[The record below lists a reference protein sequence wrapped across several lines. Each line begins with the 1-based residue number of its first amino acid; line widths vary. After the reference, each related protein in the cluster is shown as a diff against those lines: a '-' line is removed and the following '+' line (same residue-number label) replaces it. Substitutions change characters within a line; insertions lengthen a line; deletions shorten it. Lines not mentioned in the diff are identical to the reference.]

1 MKVFHMTEQPYHPA
15 WAEVGTNL
23 SVTIPNQLCD
33 PKIAADLYHRFY
45 DEWCLADELGLDIMI
60 NEHHSTANCLSSAAV
75 VPLSILARETRR
87 ARLLVLGYPIGLRP
101 DPFRAA
107 EELATVD
114 VISRG
119 RLEMG
124 FVRGVPWEIPVANIS
139 GVELGRRFWEGLDF
153 VIKAMTTHDGPF
165 NWEGEFFHYRQ
176 VNLWPRPYQQPH
188 PPVWMT
194 TSNAENARLAG
205 RRGYVIATL
214 GNGYKARDI
223 FDAYRE
229 GWAEAGR
236 PGEPGPDRFAYLGL
250 MATGTNEAEARRRG
264 EVMLEFSKCLVGA
277 PPQFR
282 NPPGYIP
289 AVDSARILKGSRGR
303 PSFGKDGRPIYL
315 VGAGLQ
321 DLIDAGIFFCG
332 TPDQVR
338 EQITDFADAVG
349 GLGNFLMM
357 PQAAGLSHEDTVQN
371 ITLFAKEVLP
381 ALAEYRVRADRFVP
395 ASTSQSNTRYE
406 RW

>member
-1 MKVFHMTEQPYHPA
+1 MTEQPYHPA

-23 SVTIPNQLCD
+23 SVTIPNRLCD
-33 PKIAADLYHRFY
+33 PNIAADLYHRFY
-45 DEWCLADELGLDIMI
+45 DEWRLADELGLDIMV
-60 NEHHSTANCLSSAAV
+60 NEHHSTANCLSSASV
-75 VPLSILARETRR
+75 IPLSILARETKR

-107 EELATVD
+107 EELATID

-139 GVELGRRFWEGLDF
+139 GPELGRRFWEGLDF
-153 VIKAMTTHDGPF
+153 VTKAMTSHDAPF
-165 NWEGEFFHYRQ
+165 NWEGEFFHYRH
-176 VNLWPRPYQQPH
+176 VNLWPRPFQQPH
-188 PPVWMT
+188 PPIWMT
-194 TSNAENARLAG
+194 TANADNARLAG
-205 RRGYVIATL
+205 GRGYVLATL
-214 GNGYKARDI
+214 GNGYRAKDI
-223 FDAYRE
+223 FNAYRSA
-229 GWAEAGR
+229 WVAAGR
-236 PGEPGPDRFAYLGL
+236 QGMPGLDRFAYLGL
-250 MATGTNEAEARRRG
+250 VATAASEQEARKRG
-264 EVMLEFSKCLVGA
+264 EIMLEFTKGLVGA

-289 AVDSARILKGSRGR
+289 AVDSARILKGTRGR

-315 VGAGLQ
+315 AGAGLQ
-321 DLIDAGIFFCG
+321 DLIDAGIMFCG

-349 GLGNFLMM
+349 GIGHFLMM
-357 PQAAGLSHEDTVQN
+357 AQAAGLSHEDTVDN
-371 ITLFAKEVLP
+371 LTLFAKDVLP
-381 ALAEYRVRADRFVP
+381 ALQEYQP
-395 ASTSQSNTRYE
+395 NTQFDPGLIDAPTKVSHE